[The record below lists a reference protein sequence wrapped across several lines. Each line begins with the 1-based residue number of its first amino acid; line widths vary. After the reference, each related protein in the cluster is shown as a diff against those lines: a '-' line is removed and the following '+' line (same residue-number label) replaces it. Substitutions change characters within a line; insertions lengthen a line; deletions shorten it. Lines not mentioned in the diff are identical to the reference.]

1 MASVTTSRQPVGS
14 VAGAEDGG
22 RATRIV
28 VGTLGAL
35 VGAAG
40 IEHGV
45 GEFLQ
50 GPVPPDGPLIMSW
63 PDAAALEI
71 LSGEPAMTVL
81 PDLRVTGVL
90 AVTVALAL
98 MVWSIWFVAHRHGG
112 LVLVGL
118 SVLLLLV
125 GGGLAPPLMGVVLG
139 LVAARIG
146 TTPRRSPPRVV
157 RALAGAWPW
166 FLGAALVGYL
176 GLMPGMVIAS
186 SLGMASE
193 TAVVGLGVLA
203 FSGFGLALATAR
215 ADDRL
220 RPADR

>member
-1 MASVTTSRQPVGS
+1 MASVTTSRPPVGS
-14 VAGAEDGG
+14 VAGAEDDG

-40 IEHGV
+40 IEHGI

-50 GPVPPDGPLIMSW
+50 GPVRPDGPLIMSW

-90 AVTVALAL
+90 AVTVALAV

-118 SVLLLLV
+118 SILLLLV
-125 GGGLAPPLMGVVLG
+125 GGGLAPPLMGIVLG

-146 TTPRRSPPRVV
+146 TTPRRAPH
-157 RALAGAWPW
+157 
-166 FLGAALVGYL
+166 
-176 GLMPGMVIAS
+176 AS
-186 SLGMASE
+186 SARSRGPGRGSWAPRWWA
-193 TAVVGLGVLA
+193 T
-203 FSGFGLALATAR
+203 SG
-215 ADDRL
+215 
-220 RPADR
+220 